1 MPKLAVVS
9 SAIHL
14 LSIELCPALQDLPQ
28 RLVLIRQCERFAELP
43 GRGSARHGVYKV
55 QNVVCVPIS
64 PEAGAV
70 ANLGLKPCP
79 KHHPTANLTGRKT
92 RAFHYFQ
99 L

>member
-1 MPKLAVVS
+1 MP
-9 SAIHL
+9 H
-14 LSIELCPALQDLPQ
+14 QDLPQ

-43 GRGSARHGVYKV
+43 GRGSERHGVYKV

-79 KHHPTANLTGRKT
+79 KHHPTTNLTGRNLGRLLWRTKPPID
-92 RAFHYFQ
+92 
-99 L
+99 LDLG